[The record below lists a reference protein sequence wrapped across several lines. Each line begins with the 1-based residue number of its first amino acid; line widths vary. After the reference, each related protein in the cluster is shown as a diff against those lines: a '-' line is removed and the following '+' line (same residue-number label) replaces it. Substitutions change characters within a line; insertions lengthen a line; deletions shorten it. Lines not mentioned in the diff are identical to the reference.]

1 MPRLS
6 LEIPTFRSKTPGRAG
21 QMQLANA
28 APGHYALQVVVTD
41 KLAKENYR
49 IAVQSMDF
57 EIRE

>member
-1 MPRLS
+1 
-6 LEIPTFRSKTPGRAG
+6 
-21 QMQLANA
+21 MQLANA